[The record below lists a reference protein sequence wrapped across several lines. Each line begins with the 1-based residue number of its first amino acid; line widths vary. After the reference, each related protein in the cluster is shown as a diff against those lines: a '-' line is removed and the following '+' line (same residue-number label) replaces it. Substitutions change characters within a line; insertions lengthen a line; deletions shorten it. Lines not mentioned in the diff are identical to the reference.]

1 MKIQCSCGAKYE
13 FEITPEMMAR
23 PVRFICPACGVDAS
37 EFVDSLVRQELGQT
51 ATPSGALVDV
61 APGRSRA
68 VMAAAPAGVL
78 LEAEPAP
85 APARPAVRMVTR
97 NAEAAPA
104 GASQAPPPL
113 DTPQP
118 CLKHL
123 GELATEKCFV
133 CSKPICP
140 KCMELFGY
148 VCSPLCKAKADSHGI
163 EVPVYEGQR
172 SVVEARQ
179 WRIIVRVTTT
189 VCLITLVLLSVRGWY
204 AWSGS
209 RPKPIFS
216 VRFDEPAYSGQA
228 VICGKDKDQI
238 VFLHGDTLA
247 RHDMKTKKEVWSC
260 RLLDRKKIA
269 EDVQKEIKDMEQANL
284 RMGDNG
290 VSHPPPIPPADKLQR
305 EMERAAAADLTLHVS
320 GQSVWVS
327 TPEKLVRY
335 DWETGKSIK
344 ELAIPQRKGELISH
358 GEELLLVDAEPGR
371 PSLTHIN
378 LSSCEVRTEDLSGG
392 AAADLAEAGKA
403 GVLGTGSGRR
413 SADLAGL
420 PMGMPGKDLGKPMDP
435 AKVAEQAQHL
445 SLPARLA
452 LPATLSA
459 NLSQE
464 RALTELDDT
473 SRPQNGSGRASVRLT
488 LLPSKDGFVEVA
500 VRLVES
506 RMVQVSAMKAPPS
519 KSVLNGNLTAGNT
532 LEAANEILNEMQR
545 SRGGDMVEED
555 QSRYQVTL
563 RRLGAPETWT
573 GEVIGPPSFYPLQ
586 TVNVLAANKSIRVMD
601 KTFKQLWQSP
611 LNYNVEGR
619 LSLDEENAIYGQGP
633 CVEHKGTLYVFDE
646 GVLTAFN
653 LATGTARWR
662 LVSVGI
668 TGIFFDDKDM
678 IYVNTTSASP
688 DSIKY
693 SRQIDVSQRAGSVI
707 QKVDSKSGKVL
718 WTAEPGGLVN
728 YVNGKFIFTVQ
739 QYMPYESE
747 DESPYT
753 VETGLE
759 ARAYLRVRRINPKNG
774 RQMWEYFQQ
783 RAPLDIAF
791 DKNRIRLVFK
801 KEVQVLRFL
810 AF

>member
-1 MKIQCSCGAKYE
+1 MKIRCSCGAKYQ
-13 FEITPEMMAR
+13 FDIAPEMESR

-51 ATPSGALVDV
+51 WTPSGAPVDV
-61 APGRSRA
+61 APGCA
-68 VMAAAPAGVL
+68 PPPVAAPAGVL
-78 LEAEPAP
+78 LATEPAP
-85 APARPAVRMVTR
+85 AAARPAVRMVTR
-97 NAEAAPA
+97 GPEAVSAEAA
-104 GASQAPPPL
+104 
-113 DTPQP
+113 PQP

-123 GELATEKCFV
+123 GELATERCYV

-163 EVPVYEGQR
+163 EIPVYEGQR

-179 WRIIVRVTTT
+179 WRMVVRVTTT
-189 VCLITLVLLSVRGWY
+189 VCIIALLLLGVRGWY
-204 AWSGS
+204 VWAGS

-216 VRFDEPAYSGQA
+216 VRFAEPAYSGQS

-247 RHDMKTKKEVWSC
+247 RYDMKQKKEIWSWQ
-260 RLLDRKKIA
+260 LLDRKKIA
-269 EDVQKEIKDMEQANL
+269 EEVDKEIKSMQETNL
-284 RMGDNG
+284 RLADNG
-290 VSHPPPIPPADKLQR
+290 ESHPPPIPAADKLQR
-305 EMERAAAADLTLHVS
+305 EMEREEAANLKLHVS
-320 GQSVWVS
+320 GQNVWVS
-327 TPEKLVRY
+327 TPEKLVQY
-335 DWETGKSIK
+335 GWETGKPGK
-344 ELAIPQRKGELISH
+344 ELAIPQGRGELIPN

-378 LSSCEVRTEDLSGG
+378 LSSCETRTEDLTGG
-392 AAADLAEAGKA
+392 VAADLAEAGKA
-403 GVLGTGSGRR
+403 GVLGNRGSGG
-413 SADLAGL
+413 AATAGL
-420 PMGMPGKDLGKPMDP
+420 PMGMPGKDMGKAMDP
-435 AKVAEQAQHL
+435 AKVVEQAQHL

-459 NLSQE
+459 TMSQE
-464 RALTELDDT
+464 RALSEMDDNPAAHPT
-473 SRPQNGSGRASVRLT
+473 TSGRASVSLT
-488 LLPSKDGFVEVA
+488 LLPSKDGFVEVS

-506 RMVQVSAMKAPPS
+506 RIVQVSAMKAPPT
-519 KSVLNGNLTAGNT
+519 KSVLNGNLTTGNT

-563 RRLGAPETWT
+563 RRLGTADTWT
-573 GEVIGPPSFYPLQ
+573 GEVIGPPTFYPLQ
-586 TVNVLAANKSIRVMD
+586 NVNVLAANKGIRVMD
-601 KTFKQLWQSP
+601 KKLKQLWQAP

-619 LSLDEENAIYGQGP
+619 MALDEETAIYGQGP
-633 CVEHKGTLYVFDE
+633 CVEHKGTLYVFDQA
-646 GVLTAFN
+646 VLTAFN
-653 LATGTARWR
+653 LANGSVLWR

-693 SRQIDVSQRAGSVI
+693 SRQIDVSQRVGSVI
-707 QKVDSKSGKVL
+707 QKVDSKNGKVL

-739 QYMPYESE
+739 QYSPWESE

-753 VETGLE
+753 METGLE
-759 ARAYLRVRRINPKNG
+759 TRPYLRVRRINPSNG

-801 KEVQVLRFL
+801 KEVQVLKFL
-810 AF
+810 SF